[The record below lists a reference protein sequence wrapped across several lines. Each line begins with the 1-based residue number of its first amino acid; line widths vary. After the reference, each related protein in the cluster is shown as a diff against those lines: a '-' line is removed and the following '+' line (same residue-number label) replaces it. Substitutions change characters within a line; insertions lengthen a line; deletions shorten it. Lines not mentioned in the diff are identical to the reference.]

1 MFPPTFPSYF
11 LSWPARD
18 SALPFSALAN
28 YWGRTG
34 PIRQKMRRMNADLTR
49 LKCANEIRRTI
60 LSGCHSLYYFRS
72 GNGLSFPVGRCVTRY
87 WLAWFFCVMYYFVA
101 ILFIFFD
108 LEKAFLF
115 PLGAALRRFCWPGF
129 FAMMFFLFELILGFA
144 YI

>member
-87 WLAWFFCVMYYFVA
+87 WLAWFFCDDVFS
-101 ILFIFFD
+101 ILADSRFCVH
-108 LEKAFLF
+108 LEK
-115 PLGAALRRFCWPGF
+115 RRFR
-129 FAMMFFLFELILGFA
+129 LGIAQFSNA
-144 YI
+144 AVEQWMSKVY